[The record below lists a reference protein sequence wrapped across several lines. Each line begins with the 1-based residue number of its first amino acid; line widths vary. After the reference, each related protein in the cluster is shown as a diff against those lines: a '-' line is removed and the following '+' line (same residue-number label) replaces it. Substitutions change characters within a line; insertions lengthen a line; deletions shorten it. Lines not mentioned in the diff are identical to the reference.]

1 MASLRWVLGIAL
13 LGTGCYGPPQSR
25 PAFITLAQDGALGT
39 ELEAKTVP
47 VSFDSVVAVIE
58 ERASEC
64 HGVGV
69 RVRRYGAQVGNTDT
83 YYLYEFARVGDDRAE
98 LTVRVLSRPGNV
110 GEPKDGAY
118 YLAVDLER
126 EPSGHT
132 KMDLYS
138 GSAGHKAL
146 RHAVRQ
152 WLMADPV
159 KCPVPS

>member
-1 MASLRWVLGIAL
+1 MALLRWVLGIAL
-13 LGTGCYGPPQSR
+13 LGAGCYGSPQSR
-25 PAFITLAQDGALGT
+25 PAFITLAQDGARGT

-47 VSFDSVVAVIE
+47 VSFDSVVAVVE

-69 RVRRYGAQVGNTDT
+69 RRRGYGREVANSATF
-83 YYLYEFARVGDDRAE
+83 YLYEFARVGDDRAE
-98 LTVRVLSRPGNV
+98 LTVRILNRPGGV
-110 GEPKDGAY
+110 GEPKDGLY
-118 YLAVDLER
+118 YMAVDLER
-126 EPSGHT
+126 DPSGHT
-132 KMDLYS
+132 KLDLYS
-138 GSAGHKAL
+138 GSAWHKEL